1 MGHTEGMYDIV
12 EAVSAWRS
20 AGRPVAVA
28 RVVDTRGISSRDRAA
43 AVAYSPGQPLAG
55 RLFSGAGNAELPG
68 LLTEAN
74 ELVEFTVTEPAA
86 AEAGLSCG
94 GSARLLVQPADS
106 VPDRAWQQF
115 AEHRPV
121 CLVTELGTNVTQAY
135 LPAELPRGVDAGDK
149 AELARLFRSGI
160 SQTTVQGDRLVS
172 GYWPTPRLFVVG
184 NGQIAEALAANAA
197 LLGWSWA
204 NGTDVPDQLTAAD
217 NVVVLSHDLDESGRA
232 LRSALAS
239 EAGYVGALG
248 SRHTQAA
255 RADWLREH
263 GVPEPAIEAIHGP
276 AGLDIGSRTPAEI
289 ALSILAEIVS
299 VRR

>member
-1 MGHTEGMYDIV
+1 MYDIV
-12 EAVSAWRS
+12 EAVLAWR
-20 AGRPVAVA
+20 AEGRPVTVA

-43 AVAYSPGQPLAG
+43 AVACSPGKPMAG
-55 RLFSGAGNAELPG
+55 RLFSGAGNGQLPELLAEASG
-68 LLTEAN
+68 L
-74 ELVEFTVTEPAA
+74 VDFTVSEPAA
-86 AEAGLSCG
+86 AEAGLACG

-121 CLVTELGTNVTQAY
+121 CLVTELSSGTTEAY
-135 LPAELPRGVDAGDK
+135 LPAELPRPAEAGDR
-149 AELARLFRSGI
+149 AELARLFRTGI
-160 SQTTVQGDRLVS
+160 SQTLLQEDRLIS
-172 GYWPTPRLFVVG
+172 GYWPTPHLFVVG
-184 NGQIAEALAANAA
+184 DGQIAEALAANAA
-197 LLGWSWA
+197 LLGWTCESA
-204 NGTDVPDQLTAAD
+204 TVLPDELTAAD
-217 NVVVLSHDLDESGRA
+217 NVVVLSHDLELSGRA
-232 LRSALAS
+232 LRTALAG

-255 RADWLREH
+255 RADWLRAH
-263 GVPEPAIEAIHGP
+263 GVPESAIAAIHGP

>member
-1 MGHTEGMYDIV
+1 MYDIV
-12 EAVSAWRS
+12 EAVSAWRA
-20 AGRPVAVA
+20 AGRPVTVA

-55 RLFSGAGNAELPG
+55 QLFSGAGNAELPELLADAGG
-68 LLTEAN
+68 L
-74 ELVEFTVTEPAA
+74 VDFPVTEPAA

-94 GSARLLVQPADS
+94 GSARLLAQPAES

-121 CLVTELGTNVTQAY
+121 CLVTDLGTNVTEVY
-135 LPAELPRGVDAGDK
+135 LPAEVPRPADAGDN

-160 SQTTVQGDRLVS
+160 SQTALQGNRLVS

-204 NGTDVPDQLTAAD
+204 IGTDLPDGLTAAD
-217 NVVVLSHDLDESGRA
+217 NVVVLSHDLDVSGRA
-232 LRSALAS
+232 LRSALAG

-255 RADWLREH
+255 RAEWLRGH
-263 GVPEPAIEAIHGP
+263 DVPESAVASIHGP

-289 ALSILAEIVS
+289 ALSIVAEIVS
-299 VRR
+299 LRR